1 MRPLS
6 RVAAIVLLT
15 VSLVAC
21 AARAQVLTEVEV
33 PLLDP
38 PPPPPRVVAVYTAP
52 EPPPVAPTVEP
63 AAPVRPPA
71 RPPRPEQKPEPATTP
86 EPVESSARPSPGP
99 SLTLTPSPGSESQTA
114 AAIRDLLERATRD
127 LSRVNPATLNADR
140 RSQFDTA
147 RRFIQQAEEALKVR
161 NIVFA
166 SKLLVHFRAPT
177 MDRLPL
183 GTVFLVVALAIGCGS
198 SPTSPSTA
206 NVAGKWGGSRCA
218 PALGTACAIQ
228 MTITQ
233 DGSALTGTWGTT
245 TTSGKLTGTISGL
258 TVTLTLTGEF
268 APTTLTLTLNQK
280 QDEMSGPYTAQ
291 STISLTRQTA

>member
-1 MRPLS
+1 MDLMRPLS

-63 AAPVRPPA
+63 AAPVRPP
-71 RPPRPEQKPEPATTP
+71 
-86 EPVESSARPSPGP
+86 ARPSPGP

-166 SKLLVHFRAPT
+166 SKLADKAATMAAVLVR
-177 MDRLPL
+177 
-183 GTVFLVVALAIGCGS
+183 
-198 SPTSPSTA
+198 
-206 NVAGKWGGSRCA
+206 
-218 PALGTACAIQ
+218 
-228 MTITQ
+228 
-233 DGSALTGTWGTT
+233 
-245 TTSGKLTGTISGL
+245 
-258 TVTLTLTGEF
+258 
-268 APTTLTLTLNQK
+268 
-280 QDEMSGPYTAQ
+280 
-291 STISLTRQTA
+291 